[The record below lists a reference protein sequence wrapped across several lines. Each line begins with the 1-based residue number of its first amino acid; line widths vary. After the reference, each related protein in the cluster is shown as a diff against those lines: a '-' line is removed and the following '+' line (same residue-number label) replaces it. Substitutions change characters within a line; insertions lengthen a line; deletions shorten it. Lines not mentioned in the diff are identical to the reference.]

1 MRIRRKAETGGHSSK
16 GRHAVADRRVDRTR
30 SALERSF
37 NALFLAEG
45 YEKTTPARV
54 AEAAQVGR
62 STFYEHFAGQ
72 EDLFEQR
79 LLRVLLPLGDA
90 IRPDVLPGALEPSLD
105 HFWDNRVIVRTL
117 LGGRARTVTMR
128 TLTGLIE
135 DRVRGQQTGSAISPR
150 LIAIQIAGAQLAVLE
165 EWLSGRHRC
174 SSADLAQS
182 LAAGARAT
190 VLAWQA
196 GP

>member
-1 MRIRRKAETGGHSSK
+1 M
-16 GRHAVADRRVDRTR
+16 ADRRVDRTR

-54 AEAAQVGR
+54 AEAAKVGR

-79 LLRVLLPLGDA
+79 LLRVLLPLA
-90 IRPDVLPGALEPSLD
+90 EATRPDVSPAALEPSLD
-105 HFWDNRVIVRTL
+105 HFWENRVIVRTL

-135 DRVRGQQTGSAISPR
+135 DRVRGQRTGSSIPLR
-150 LIAIQIAGAQLAVLE
+150 LIATHIAGAQLAMLE

-174 SSADLAQS
+174 SSADIAQS
-182 LAAGARAT
+182 LAAGARAA

>member
-1 MRIRRKAETGGHSSK
+1 M
-16 GRHAVADRRVDRTR
+16 ADRRVDRTR

-37 NALFLAEG
+37 NELFLAEG

-79 LLRVLLPLGDA
+79 LLRVLLPLGEA
-90 IRPDVLPGALEPSLD
+90 TQADVLPGALEPTLD

-117 LGGRARTVTMR
+117 LSGRARTVTMR

-135 DRVRGQQTGSAISPR
+135 ERVRGERTRSAIPLS
-150 LIAIQIAGAQLAVLE
+150 LIATQIAGAQLAVLE

-174 SSADLAQS
+174 SSANLAKS
-182 LAAGARAT
+182 MTASARAT
-190 VLAWQA
+190 ILAWQA

>member
-1 MRIRRKAETGGHSSK
+1 MT
-16 GRHAVADRRVDRTR
+16 DRRVDRTR

-79 LLRVLLPLGDA
+79 LLRVLPPLGDA
-90 IRPDVLPGALEPSLD
+90 TRPEVLPGALEPSLD

-117 LGGRARTVTMR
+117 LSGRARAVIMR

-135 DRVRGQQTGSAISPR
+135 EQIRGQRTGSAIPLR
-150 LIAIQIAGAQLAVLE
+150 LIATQIAGAQLAVLE

-174 SSADLAQS
+174 SSADLARS

>member
-1 MRIRRKAETGGHSSK
+1 M
-16 GRHAVADRRVDRTR
+16 ADKRVDRTR

-37 NALFLAEG
+37 NELFLAEG

-62 STFYEHFAGQ
+62 STFYEHFAGRD
-72 EDLFEQR
+72 DLFEQR
-79 LLRVLLPLGDA
+79 LLQVLLPLGEA
-90 IRPDVLPGALEPSLD
+90 ARPDVSPSALEPSLD

-117 LGGRARTVTMR
+117 LGGRARSVTMR
-128 TLTGLIE
+128 TLSGLIE
-135 DRVRGQQTGSAISPR
+135 DRIRDQRTGSAIPLR
-150 LIAIQIAGAQLAVLE
+150 LIATQIAGAQLAVLE

-174 SSADLAQS
+174 SSADLAQA
-182 LAAGARAT
+182 LAASARAS